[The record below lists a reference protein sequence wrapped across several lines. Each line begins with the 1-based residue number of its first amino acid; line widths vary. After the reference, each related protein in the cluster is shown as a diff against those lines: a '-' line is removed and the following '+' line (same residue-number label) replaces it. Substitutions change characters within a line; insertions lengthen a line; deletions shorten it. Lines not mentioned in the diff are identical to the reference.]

1 MGTRPCAQGRRGC
14 DVSRQGRNLR
24 PPLYAALLA
33 SARRAIRRELTPRLT
48 SANLPDGKLS
58 GLIARPDGSLVR
70 GRITFTDRINA
81 LEPASDGG
89 DEDYILPG
97 FVDLQVNGS
106 HGIDVMNASA
116 DALATLSRHLARE
129 GATAWMPT
137 AVTAP
142 IEKIAQVHESISR
155 AIENSRRDAYAD
167 AAAILGMHLEG
178 PFISSLRL
186 GAHPALNLEPRAD
199 SFERVLAMRALRLI
213 PLAPELPGGFDA
225 IRRLTARAVVVSIG
239 HTNATLEEAN
249 AAIAAGARMFTHL
262 FNAMRPLNHRDP
274 GVVAAALAPSP
285 ALAAIIPDGVHVHP
299 AILRLACRA
308 RGIDGIILVTD
319 KVALANASISE
330 KKAGRAHGSITIRDG
345 AARLDDGTLAGSII
359 SMLDGVRMMVEK
371 AGVSIGDAS
380 VMAATNPAN
389 LVGAGDRGRIQ
400 VRARPDLIGLSRA
413 LELKSVFTG
422 GPALA

>member
-1 MGTRPCAQGRRGC
+1 MNRPA
-14 DVSRQGRNLR
+14 
-24 PPLYAALLA
+24 
-33 SARRAIRRELTPRLT
+33 
-48 SANLPDGKLS
+48 GKLS
-58 GLIARPDGSLVR
+58 GLIARPDGSLIR

-106 HGIDVMNASA
+106 HGIDVMTASE
-116 DALATLSRHLARE
+116 DALAALSRHLARE

-142 IEKIAQVHESISR
+142 IDKLAQVHQLIAG
-155 AIENSRRDAYAD
+155 AIESARRDNSAD
-167 AAAILGMHLEG
+167 AAAMLGMHLEG
-178 PFISSLRL
+178 PFISPLRL
-186 GAHPALNLEPRAD
+186 GAHFALNLEPRG
-199 SFERVLAMRALRLI
+199 EPLELVLAMRALRLI
-213 PLAPELPGGFDA
+213 TLAPELPGGIDA

-249 AAIAAGARMFTHL
+249 AAVAAGARMFTHL

-299 AILRLACRA
+299 AMLRLACRA

-319 KVALANASISE
+319 KVALAKTSISE
-330 KKAGRAHGSITIRDG
+330 KSVGRARAAIRDG

-359 SMLDGVRMMVEK
+359 SMLDGVRVMVEK
-371 AGVSIGDAS
+371 AGVSIGDAA
-380 VMAATNPAN
+380 VMAATNPAD

-400 VRARPDLIGLSRA
+400 VGARADLIVLGRA
-413 LELKSVFTG
+413 LELKSVFIAG
-422 GPALA
+422 RQLG